1 MNQREN
7 VTEQLK
13 ELLDMYEFSMDTLS
27 KYLQLP
33 VEQIRKLSEGDVG
46 FLPEDSI
53 YRFNIFNK
61 ITFLYLSAVE
71 DKDLKLCAFLKVL
84 VSYHGLSK
92 RAVAKMAGV
101 EVENIERM
109 LSNPPRKV
117 SEDIKYKVAVTVM
130 SLRFFLKDCEQ
141 ENINC

>member
-1 MNQREN
+1 MNQRDN

-46 FLPEDSI
+46 FLPEDAT

-61 ITFLYLSAVE
+61 ISFLYLSAVE

-84 VSYHGLSK
+84 LSYHGLSK
-92 RAVAKMAGV
+92 RAMAKMAGV
-101 EVENIERM
+101 EVKNIERM
-109 LSNPPRKV
+109 LSNPPKKV
-117 SEDIKYKVAVTVM
+117 SENKNPKLLLQLCHYDF
-130 SLRFFLKDCEQ
+130 S
-141 ENINC
+141 

>member
-1 MNQREN
+1 MNQRDD
-7 VTEQLK
+7 VADQLI

-46 FLPEDSI
+46 FLPEDPI

-101 EVENIERM
+101 EVKNIERM
-109 LSNPPRKV
+109 LSNPPKKV
-117 SEDIKYKVAVTVM
+117 SFAVPVCQDPC
-130 SLRFFLKDCEQ
+130 SSS
-141 ENINC
+141 

>member
-1 MNQREN
+1 MNQRDD
-7 VTEQLK
+7 VADQLK

-46 FLPEDSI
+46 FLPEDAT

-61 ITFLYLSAVE
+61 ISFLYLSAVE

-84 VSYHGLSK
+84 LSYHGLSK
-92 RAVAKMAGV
+92 RAMAKMAGV
-101 EVENIERM
+101 EVKDIERM
-109 LSNPPRKV
+109 LSNPPKKV
-117 SEDIKYKVAVTVM
+117 SFAVPVCQDPC
-130 SLRFFLKDCEQ
+130 SSS
-141 ENINC
+141 

>member
-27 KYLQLP
+27 KYLRLP
-33 VEQIRKLSEGDVG
+33 VERIRKLSEGDVG
-46 FLPEDSI
+46 FLPEDPI

-101 EVENIERM
+101 EVKDIERM
-109 LSNPPRKV
+109 LSNPPKKV
-117 SEDIKYKVAVTVM
+117 PEDIKPKT
-130 SLRFFLKDCEQ
+130 RIIKTR
-141 ENINC
+141 INRY

>member
-1 MNQREN
+1 MNQRDN

-46 FLPEDSI
+46 FLPEDAT

-101 EVENIERM
+101 EVKDIERM
-109 LSNPPRKV
+109 LSNPPKKV
-117 SEDIKYKVAVTVM
+117 SENKNTKLLLQLCHYDF
-130 SLRFFLKDCEQ
+130 S
-141 ENINC
+141 

>member
-1 MNQREN
+1 MNQRDN

-84 VSYHGLSK
+84 LSYHGLSK
-92 RAVAKMAGV
+92 RAMAKMAGV
-101 EVENIERM
+101 EVKDIERM
-109 LSNPPRKV
+109 LSNPPKKV
-117 SEDIKYKVAVTVM
+117 SENKNTK
-130 SLRFFLKDCEQ
+130 LRLQLCHYDFS
-141 ENINC
+141 

>member
-1 MNQREN
+1 MNQRDN
-7 VTEQLK
+7 VADQLK
-13 ELLDMYEFSMDTLS
+13 ELLDIYEFSMDTLS
-27 KYLQLP
+27 KYLQLS
-33 VEQIRKLSEGDVG
+33 VEQIRKLSEGDIG

-117 SEDIKYKVAVTVM
+117 SEDIKYKVAV
-130 SLRFFLKDCEQ
+130 SCHICLCGAGGKRKRG
-141 ENINC
+141 

>member
-1 MNQREN
+1 MNQRDN
-7 VTEQLK
+7 VADQLK

-46 FLPEDSI
+46 FLPEDAT

-61 ITFLYLSAVE
+61 ISFLYLSAVE

-84 VSYHGLSK
+84 LSYHGLSK
-92 RAVAKMAGV
+92 RAMAKMAGV
-101 EVENIERM
+101 EVKDIERM
-109 LSNPPRKV
+109 LSNPPKKV
-117 SEDIKYKVAVTVM
+117 SENKNTKLLLQLCHYDF
-130 SLRFFLKDCEQ
+130 S
-141 ENINC
+141 

>member
-1 MNQREN
+1 MNQRDN

-46 FLPEDSI
+46 FLPEDPI

-92 RAVAKMAGV
+92 RAVAKMAG
-101 EVENIERM
+101 NGG
-109 LSNPPRKV
+109 
-117 SEDIKYKVAVTVM
+117 A
-130 SLRFFLKDCEQ
+130 
-141 ENINC
+141 

>member
-1 MNQREN
+1 MNQRDN
-7 VTEQLK
+7 VADQLK

-46 FLPEDSI
+46 FLPEDAT

-61 ITFLYLSAVE
+61 ISFLYLSAVE

-101 EVENIERM
+101 D
-109 LSNPPRKV
+109 PPCL
-117 SEDIKYKVAVTVM
+117 Y
-130 SLRFFLKDCEQ
+130 SLK
-141 ENINC
+141 

>member
-27 KYLQLP
+27 KYLRLP
-33 VEQIRKLSEGDVG
+33 VERIRKLSEGDVG
-46 FLPEDSI
+46 FLPEDPI

-84 VSYHGLSK
+84 LSYHGLSK
-92 RAVAKMAGV
+92 RAMAKMAGV
-101 EVENIERM
+101 EVKDIERM
-109 LSNPPRKV
+109 LSNPCLLYT
-117 SEDIKYKVAVTVM
+117 SALLF
-130 SLRFFLKDCEQ
+130 LRFLDY
-141 ENINC
+141 IRWHWI

>member
-1 MNQREN
+1 MIQKDN

-13 ELLDMYEFSMDTLS
+13 ELLDTFEFSMDTLS

-33 VEQIRKLSEGDVG
+33 AEQIKKLSEGDVI
-46 FLPEDSI
+46 FLPEEPM
-53 YRFNIFNK
+53 YRFNLFNK
-61 ITFLYLSAVE
+61 ISFLYFSAME

-92 RAVAKMAGV
+92 WAIAKMAGV
-101 EVENIERM
+101 EVKDIEKM
-109 LSNPPRKV
+109 LSNPPQKV
-117 SEDIKYKVAVTVM
+117 SEDIKYIVAVTVM

-141 ENINC
+141 ENVNC

>member
-1 MNQREN
+1 MNQRDN
-7 VTEQLK
+7 VADQLK
-13 ELLDMYEFSMDTLS
+13 ELLDIYEFSMDTLS
-27 KYLQLP
+27 KYLQLS

-46 FLPEDSI
+46 FLPEDPI

-92 RAVAKMAGV
+92 RAMAKMAGV
-101 EVENIERM
+101 EVKDIERM
-109 LSNPPRKV
+109 LSNPPKKV
-117 SEDIKYKVAVTVM
+117 SENKNTKLLLQLCHYDF
-130 SLRFFLKDCEQ
+130 S
-141 ENINC
+141 

>member
-1 MNQREN
+1 MNQRDD
-7 VTEQLK
+7 VADQLK

-46 FLPEDSI
+46 FLPEDAT

-61 ITFLYLSAVE
+61 ISFLYLSAVE

-84 VSYHGLSK
+84 LSYHGLSK
-92 RAVAKMAGV
+92 RAMAKMAGV
-101 EVENIERM
+101 EVKDIERM
-109 LSNPPRKV
+109 LSNPPKKV
-117 SEDIKYKVAVTVM
+117 SENKNTKLLLQLCHYDF
-130 SLRFFLKDCEQ
+130 S
-141 ENINC
+141 

>member
-46 FLPEDSI
+46 FLPEDPI

-101 EVENIERM
+101 EVKDIERM
-109 LSNPPRKV
+109 LSNPPKKV
-117 SEDIKYKVAVTVM
+117 PEDIKPKT
-130 SLRFFLKDCEQ
+130 RIIKTR
-141 ENINC
+141 INRY

>member
-1 MNQREN
+1 MNQRDN

-84 VSYHGLSK
+84 LSYHGLSK
-92 RAVAKMAGV
+92 RAMAKMAGV
-101 EVENIERM
+101 EVKDIERM
-109 LSNPPRKV
+109 LSNPPKKV
-117 SEDIKYKVAVTVM
+117 SENKNTKLLLQLCHYDF
-130 SLRFFLKDCEQ
+130 S
-141 ENINC
+141 

>member
-1 MNQREN
+1 MNQRDN
-7 VTEQLK
+7 VADQLK

-46 FLPEDSI
+46 FLPEDPI

-92 RAVAKMAGV
+92 RAMAKMAGV
-101 EVENIERM
+101 EVRDIERI
-109 LSNPPRKV
+109 LSNPPQKV
-117 SEDIKYKVAVTVM
+117 SEDIKFKIAVTVM
-130 SLRFFLKDCEQ
+130 ALRFFLKDCEQ

>member
-27 KYLQLP
+27 KYLRLP
-33 VEQIRKLSEGDVG
+33 VERIRKLSEGDVG
-46 FLPEDSI
+46 FLPEDPI

-101 EVENIERM
+101 EVKNIERM
-109 LSNPPRKV
+109 LSNPPKKV
-117 SEDIKYKVAVTVM
+117 PEDIKPKT
-130 SLRFFLKDCEQ
+130 RIIKTR
-141 ENINC
+141 INRY